1 MKRFTWRF
9 LEILPGALIWLSFIL
24 PVVIS
29 FIWPA
34 LVATYI
40 LVFDLFWIYK
50 ALIVCFHLVQGYRAY
65 RSEVKIDWRLE
76 LERIKPAD
84 PYKNWQEI
92 YHAIVLT
99 TYKES
104 YETLEASI
112 ESIIQS
118 DFPLEQVM
126 MVLATEERDAQNVRL
141 IAQKL
146 YEKFGK
152 KFFTFLIT
160 EHPDGIVGEFK
171 AKGANATWAVKQLK
185 KFTDQKNIVYENVMV
200 TTADADTR
208 LHKKYLSA
216 LTYKYLTK
224 ENRTQAAYQPII
236 FYNNNI
242 WHTSPLSRIIAF
254 GNSFWVMIESV
265 RPWRMLTFSTHAM
278 SLQTLIDID
287 YWEVACVN
295 EDSRQFWRA
304 FFHYNGEFIVE
315 PFFVPVFMDAVL
327 ADTQWG
333 TIKNQYLQVQ
343 RWAYGIEHFPYIVT
357 TAFKDRK
364 IPFWPKFVRI
374 WREFDG
380 KYSWATA
387 SIYITLVAWLPI
399 IFGPGFKNTVLGVNL
414 MDIIGSLMILTWVG
428 IIINVWL
435 SLMLL
440 PPRPPQFRR
449 RKIIEMILQWVL
461 IPIHAIFFSSI
472 PAIDAHTRL
481 MLGKYLGFRVT
492 EKKAIH
498 KI

>member
-1 MKRFTWRF
+1 MKKFTWRF

-24 PVVIS
+24 PVVLS
-29 FIWPA
+29 FVWPSA
-34 LVATYI
+34 VATYI
-40 LVFDLFWIYK
+40 LIFDLFWIYK
-50 ALIVCFHLVQGYRAY
+50 ALIVCFHLVQGYRSY
-65 RSEVKIDWRLE
+65 RQDSVVDWRAKLDNVASAE
-76 LERIKPAD
+76 
-84 PYKNWQEI
+84 PYKKWQTI

-112 ESIIQS
+112 ESIAQS
-118 DFPLEQVM
+118 DFPLNQVIL
-126 MVLATEERDAQNVRL
+126 VLATEERDAINARA
-141 IAQKL
+141 IAKKL
-146 YEKFGK
+146 YDKFASH
-152 KFFTFLIT
+152 FFVFLTT
-160 EHPDGIVGEFK
+160 EHPDGIIGEFK
-171 AKGANATWAVKQLK
+171 AKGANATWAVKQLRKLIEK
-185 KFTDQKNIVYENVMV
+185 KSISYDDVIV

-208 LHKKYLSA
+208 LHKSYLSA
-216 LTYKYLTK
+216 LTYQYLIK
-224 ENRTQAAYQPII
+224 ENRTKAAYQPII

-242 WHTSPLSRIIAF
+242 WHTSPLSRVIAF

-278 SLQTLIDID
+278 SLQTLLDIN

-304 FFHYNGEFIVE
+304 YFRYDGDFIVV
-315 PFFVPVFMDAVL
+315 PFYVPVFMDAVL

-343 RWAYGIEHFPYIVT
+343 RWAYGIEHLPYIIT
-357 TAFKDRK
+357 TAVKDRK
-364 IPFWPKFVRI
+364 IPFWPKFIRI

-387 SIYITLVAWLPI
+387 SIYISFVAWLPI
-399 IFGPGFKNTVLGVNL
+399 IFGPDFRNTVLGVNL
-414 MDIIGSLMILTWVG
+414 MQIIGSLMILTWVG

-435 SLMLL
+435 SLALL

-449 RKIIEMILQWVL
+449 RKFIEMVLQWVL

-472 PAIDAHTRL
+472 PAIDAQTRL

-492 EKKAIH
+492 EKKALE
-498 KI
+498 KV